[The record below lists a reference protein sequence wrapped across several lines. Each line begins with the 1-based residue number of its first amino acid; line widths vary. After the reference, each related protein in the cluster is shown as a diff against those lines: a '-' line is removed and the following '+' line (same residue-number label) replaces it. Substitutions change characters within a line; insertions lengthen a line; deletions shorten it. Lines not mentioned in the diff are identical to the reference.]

1 VTAWVVSKMESD
13 RLSRESVVGLNTSDA
28 VLFLKRGLLCESK
41 VIELRPEDVG
51 IDELRL
57 ANISMSFASERNE
70 YCELYFSSTE
80 TDALPLRSKAFSE
93 SDDSGIGLSRFSC
106 LFRARSSL
114 SSSRCERPR
123 SPNTESLMHQKKN
136 KQCKI
141 LQLVSLSS

>member
-1 VTAWVVSKMESD
+1 MESD
-13 RLSRESVVGLNTSDA
+13 RLSRESADGLSTSEA
-28 VLFLKRGLLCESK
+28 VLFLKRALLCESN

-51 IDELRL
+51 IDELLL
-57 ANISMSFASERNE
+57 ANISMSFRSE

-80 TDALPLRSKAFSE
+80 TEALPLRSKAFSE
-93 SDDSGIGLSRFSC
+93 SDDSGIGLSRFIC

-141 LQLVSLSS
+141 LGPVSLSSDIIT